1 MAAKTTKKKTAPV
14 VEETPVKAEAKSE
27 QNEKMFSQAD
37 VEAMIARA
45 VAEATEKS
53 AKEAAPVVVQ
63 QTEPPVT
70 VAFVG
75 NVMAGSE
82 IPLGEIGKIYA
93 DSSRIISVSKRVFLA
108 NITGS
113 VALMLK
119 SKELLVLS
127 GLTDEERELYGLV
140 YRDGELLDNKILRSI
155 LDRGT
160 DETKSIYDA
169 LCPEHRRIFAKAIH
183 TAVQSGDKRVTP
195 DKLRALIRSDKEHGE
210 ETSFR
215 EPLKWMLGESG
226 DDEEI

>member
-1 MAAKTTKKKTAPV
+1 MAAKTTKKKTEAV
-14 VEETPVKAEAKSE
+14 AEEAQVKTEAKTE
-27 QNEKMFSQAD
+27 QKMFSQAD

-45 VAEATEKS
+45 VAEATQKA
-53 AKEAAPVVVQ
+53 AKEQTPVVVQ

-75 NVMAGSE
+75 NVMSGSE
-82 IPLGEIGKIYA
+82 IPLGDIGRIYA

-140 YRDGELLDNKILRSI
+140 YREGELLDNKIMRSI

-160 DETKSIYDA
+160 DEMKSIYDA

-183 TAVQSGDKRVTP
+183 TAVQGGDRRVTP

-210 ETSFR
+210 ATTFR
-215 EPLKWMLGESG
+215 DPLKWMLGESG